1 MPPPPS
7 PPNNI
12 KNVVVSKHL
21 SQQVK
26 VYSYRVHKIQHCW
39 RRRGKE
45 LSLSPIVL
53 SAPLTFDLVCSLLL
67 LSVYW
72 YIIYPSFITRSE
84 EEADEN
90 KEGGS
95 PINLVASAVE
105 CCFEDSFDVYSES
118 LAWSSSE
125 DNGWDRLSPG
135 ELPFVCRP
143 VLGLDGPGKD
153 KFLLSEESIQRLRH
167 VTLKDPKRKSLRRR
181 RRHVTTHETL
191 CRYVIA
197 ADTTASDYLDTLS
210 RITTGTWCES
220 GDFAKPS
227 RYPCNRSTNVDEG
240 LSLCCCCCC
249 CFDCLADFSVTIWFF
264 FCWSIILFY
273 QQKRT
278 QAEAYLV
285 YGIWLV
291 NFILLPC
298 WTVNSL

>member
-45 LSLSPIVL
+45 VCLSPIVL

-67 LSVYW
+67 LNVCW
-72 YIIYPSFITRSE
+72 CTIYPSFITSSE

-95 PINLVASAVE
+95 AINLVARDVKCCVEDILEFRATAVVV
-105 CCFEDSFDVYSES
+105 DHSDS

-125 DNGWDRLSPG
+125 DNGWDRFGPG
-135 ELPFVCRP
+135 EFPFVCRP

-181 RRHVTTHETL
+181 RRPVTTHKTL

-197 ADTTASDYLDTLS
+197 TDTTASDYLDTLS

-240 LSLCCCCCC
+240 LSVCRCCCC
-249 CFDCLADFSVTIWFF
+249 CFDLIASQISRLPYDFFIDLL
-264 FCWSIILFY
+264 FCFTNKNVRRLRLILFM
-273 QQKRT
+273 
-278 QAEAYLV
+278 
-285 YGIWLV
+285 GSDW
-291 NFILLPC
+291 
-298 WTVNSL
+298 

>member
-1 MPPPPS
+1 MPPPPP

-12 KNVVVSKHL
+12 KNVVASKHL

-26 VYSYRVHKIQHCW
+26 VDSYRVHKIQHCW

-45 LSLSPIVL
+45 VSLSPIVL

-67 LSVYW
+67 LNVYW

-90 KEGGS
+90 KEGRFSRFLSDQLDVLYG
-95 PINLVASAVE
+95 ARE
-105 CCFEDSFDVYSES
+105 EDYSGFA
-118 LAWSSSE
+118 AWSPSE
-125 DNGWDRLSPG
+125 DYDLEDFRDFSFPG
-135 ELPFVCRP
+135 HP
-143 VLGLDGPGKD
+143 GGQDGPGKD

-167 VTLKDPKRKSLRRR
+167 VTLKDPKRKSLRRGR
-181 RRHVTTHETL
+181 PPVRTHETL
-191 CRYVIA
+191 CRYVIVT
-197 ADTTASDYLDTLS
+197 DTTASDYLDTLS

-240 LSLCCCCCC
+240 LSVCCCC
-249 CFDCLADFSVTIWFF
+249 CFDLIASPISRLPYNFF
-264 FCWSIILFY
+264 FYWSIILFY

>member
-1 MPPPPS
+1 ML
-7 PPNNI
+7 I
-12 KNVVVSKHL
+12 
-21 SQQVK
+21 
-26 VYSYRVHKIQHCW
+26 
-39 RRRGKE
+39 
-45 LSLSPIVL
+45 
-53 SAPLTFDLVCSLLL
+53 APLTFDLVCSLLL
-67 LSVYW
+67 LNVYW

-95 PINLVASAVE
+95 AINLVARAVD
-105 CCFEDSFDVYSES
+105 CCFEDIFEILPVYSDS

-125 DNGWDRLSPG
+125 DSGWDRFGPREFSFAGHL
-135 ELPFVCRP
+135 L
-143 VLGLDGPGKD
+143 LGLDGPGKD

-181 RRHVTTHETL
+181 RRHVTTHKTL

-197 ADTTASDYLDTLS
+197 TDTTASDYLDTLS

-227 RYPCNRSTNVDEG
+227 RYPCNLSTNVDEG
-240 LSLCCCCCC
+240 LSVCCCCC
-249 CFDCLADFSVTIWFF
+249 CFDLIASQISRLPYDFFY
-264 FCWSIILFY
+264 WSIVLFY

-291 NFILLPC
+291 NFILLAC

>member
-1 MPPPPS
+1 M
-7 PPNNI
+7 
-12 KNVVVSKHL
+12 
-21 SQQVK
+21 
-26 VYSYRVHKIQHCW
+26 HKIQHCW

-45 LSLSPIVL
+45 VCLSPIVL

-67 LSVYW
+67 LNVCW
-72 YIIYPSFITRSE
+72 CTIYPSFITRSE

-95 PINLVASAVE
+95 AINLVARDVKCCVEDILEFRATAVVV
-105 CCFEDSFDVYSES
+105 DHSDS

-125 DNGWDRLSPG
+125 DNGWDRFGPG
-135 ELPFVCRP
+135 EFPFVCRP

-181 RRHVTTHETL
+181 RRPVTTHETL

-197 ADTTASDYLDTLS
+197 TDTTASDYLDTLS

-240 LSLCCCCCC
+240 LSVCCCC
-249 CFDCLADFSVTIWFF
+249 CFDLIASQISRLLYDFF
-264 FCWSIILFY
+264 FIDLLFCVTNKNVRRLRLILFM
-273 QQKRT
+273 
-278 QAEAYLV
+278 
-285 YGIWLV
+285 GSDW
-291 NFILLPC
+291 
-298 WTVNSL
+298 

>member
-45 LSLSPIVL
+45 VCLSPIVL

-67 LSVYW
+67 LNVCW
-72 YIIYPSFITRSE
+72 CTIYPSFITRSE

-95 PINLVASAVE
+95 AINLVARDVKCCVEDILEFRATAVVV
-105 CCFEDSFDVYSES
+105 DHSDS

-125 DNGWDRLSPG
+125 DNGWDRFGPG
-135 ELPFVCRP
+135 EFPFVCRP

-167 VTLKDPKRKSLRRR
+167 VTLKDPASP
-181 RRHVTTHETL
+181 
-191 CRYVIA
+191 
-197 ADTTASDYLDTLS
+197 TASCNY
-210 RITTGTWCES
+210 TWN
-220 GDFAKPS
+220 AM
-227 RYPCNRSTNVDEG
+227 
-240 LSLCCCCCC
+240 SLCHCHGHDS
-249 CFDCLADFSVTIWFF
+249 FWLPGYLITDNHWNMVWIWR
-264 FCWSIILFY
+264 FC
-273 QQKRT
+273 
-278 QAEAYLV
+278 
-285 YGIWLV
+285 
-291 NFILLPC
+291 
-298 WTVNSL
+298 